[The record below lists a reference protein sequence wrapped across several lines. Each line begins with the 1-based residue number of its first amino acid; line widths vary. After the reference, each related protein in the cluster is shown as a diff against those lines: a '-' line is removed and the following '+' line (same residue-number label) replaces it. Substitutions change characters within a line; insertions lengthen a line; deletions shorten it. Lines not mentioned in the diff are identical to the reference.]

1 MTDNFTPLMRVV
13 VAAALL
19 LATATL
25 MLVAV
30 KTARAFGLPAADHP
44 APVVTFAVPLRQRS
58 AVLAR

>member
-1 MTDNFTPLMRVV
+1 
-13 VAAALL
+13 
-19 LATATL
+19 

-30 KTARAFGLPAADHP
+30 KTARASGLRGADHP

>member
-13 VAAALL
+13 VVVALL

-30 KTARAFGLPAADHP
+30 NTARAAVAGGL
-44 APVVTFAVPLRQRS
+44 L
-58 AVLAR
+58 